1 MKKIEDILKSFTK
14 ELANT
19 ESLQQLNELKPK
31 YLGKKGEINS
41 LMQEIKNFSDDE
53 KKEFGASVNNLKV
66 EIESQIEA
74 KKNELELAEINKKLD
89 LEKIDITLPT
99 RKTAEGTTH
108 PLSKVAREI
117 EEIFSQMGFSIVTG
131 PEIEDDWHNFTGL
144 NMPENHPSRQMQDSF
159 YLPNNDD
166 GSKMVLRTQTSSVQ
180 IRQMESTPPP
190 HKIITIGKTFR
201 SESDATHTPMFHQFE
216 GLYIDKDI
224 NMGHLKSCLLEFVQ
238 KFFELD
244 ETPPIKFRPSYF
256 PFTEPSA
263 ELDVRCYKGKNIL
276 KIGEGNDWMEI
287 LGCGMVHPNVIRNVG
302 LDPDEYQGFAFGTG
316 LERIAMLKYGI
327 SDARMLFDCDI
338 RFLKH
343 YGFRFFE

>member
-14 ELANT
+14 EL
-19 ESLQQLNELKPK
+19 ESIKSLVQLNELKPK
-31 YLGKKGEINS
+31 YLGRKGKINV
-41 LMQEIKNFSDDE
+41 LMQEIKNLSNDK
-53 KKEFGASVNNLKV
+53 KKEFGANVNKLKI
-66 EIESQIEA
+66 EIESQLNA
-74 KKNELELAEINKKLD
+74 KKETFELEEINKKLD

-99 RKTAEGTTH
+99 RKTTEGTIH

-131 PEIEDDWHNFTGL
+131 PEIEDDWHNFTAL
-144 NMPENHPSRQMQDSF
+144 NTPEHHPARQMQDSF
-159 YLPNNDD
+159 YLPDNED
-166 GSKMVLRTQTSSVQ
+166 GSKIVLRTQTSSVQ
-180 IRQMESTPPP
+180 IRHMESTKPP

-201 SESDATHTPMFHQFE
+201 SESDSTHTPMFHQFE
-216 GLYIDKDI
+216 GLYVDKNI
-224 NMGHLKSCLLEFVQ
+224 NMGHLKSCLLEFIQ

-244 ETPPIKFRPSYF
+244 EVPPVKFRPSYF

-263 ELDVRCYKGKNIL
+263 EIDVRCHKGKNIL

-302 LDPDEYQGFAFGTG
+302 LDPEKYQGFAFGTG

-327 SDARMLFDCDI
+327 RDMRMMFDCDI

-343 YGFRFFE
+343 YGFKFFE